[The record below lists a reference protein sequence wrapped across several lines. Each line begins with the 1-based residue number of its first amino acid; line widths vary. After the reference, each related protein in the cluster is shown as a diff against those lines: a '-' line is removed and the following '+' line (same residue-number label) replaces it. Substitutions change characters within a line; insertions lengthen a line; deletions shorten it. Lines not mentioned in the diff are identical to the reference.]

1 MKHLSIPF
9 ILMTAL
15 FQYSC
20 SETIYIEIP
29 EEESEY
35 VPNTT
40 CAISIYRW
48 SVTHID
54 GTPYVEADGM
64 ITNRGPDNIKNIRII
79 VSSNY
84 GDTRMTRP
92 SPQALEVDEIGSW
105 SIYSIPGTYIQSK
118 AALFD
123 IDSD

>member
-29 EEESEY
+29 EDDDFIS
-35 VPNTT
+35 TT

-54 GTPYVEADGM
+54 GTPYIEADGM
-64 ITNRGPDNIKNIRII
+64 ITNRGPSNITNIRII

-92 SPQALEVDEIGSW
+92 TPQALEVDEIGSW

>member
-1 MKHLSIPF
+1 MKHLSILF

-29 EEESEY
+29 EDDDFIS
-35 VPNTT
+35 TT

-54 GTPYVEADGM
+54 GTPYIEADGM
-64 ITNRGPDNIKNIRII
+64 ITNRGPSNIKNIRII

-92 SPQALEVDEIGSW
+92 TPQALEVDEIGSW
-105 SIYSIPGTYIQSK
+105 SVHSIPGTYIQSK
-118 AALFD
+118 AALFEED
-123 IDSD
+123 G

>member
-1 MKHLSIPF
+1 MKHLSIF
-9 ILMTAL
+9 IILITTL

-29 EEESEY
+29 EDDDFIS
-35 VPNTT
+35 TT
-40 CAISIYRW
+40 CAISIYHW

-64 ITNRGPDNIKNIRII
+64 ITNRGPSNIKNIRII

-92 SPQALEVDEIGSW
+92 TPHALEVDEIGSW
-105 SIYSIPGTYIQSK
+105 SVHSVPGTYIQSK
-118 AALFD
+118 AALFEED
-123 IDSD
+123 G

>member
-1 MKHLSIPF
+1 
-9 ILMTAL
+9 MTAL

-29 EEESEY
+29 EDDDFIS
-35 VPNTT
+35 TT

-54 GTPYVEADGM
+54 GTPYIEADGM
-64 ITNRGPDNIKNIRII
+64 ITNRGPSNIKNIRII

-92 SPQALEVDEIGSW
+92 TPQALEVDEIGSW
-105 SIYSIPGTYIQSK
+105 SVHSIPGTYIQSK
-118 AALFD
+118 AALFEED
-123 IDSD
+123 G

>member
-29 EEESEY
+29 EDDDFIS
-35 VPNTT
+35 TT

-54 GTPYVEADGM
+54 GTPYIEADGM
-64 ITNRGPDNIKNIRII
+64 ITNRGPSNIKNIRII

-92 SPQALEVDEIGSW
+92 TPQALEVDEIGSW
-105 SIYSIPGTYIQSK
+105 SVHSIPGTYIQSK
-118 AALFD
+118 AALFEED
-123 IDSD
+123 G